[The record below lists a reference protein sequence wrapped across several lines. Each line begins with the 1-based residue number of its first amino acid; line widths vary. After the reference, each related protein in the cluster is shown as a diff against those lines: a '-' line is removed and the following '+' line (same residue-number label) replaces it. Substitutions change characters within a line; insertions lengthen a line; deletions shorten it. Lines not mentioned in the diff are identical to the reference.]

1 MGLSFLILCALELI
15 DLLLV
20 CACCCAEH
28 LSSLFMKAVTLGAL
42 KNNRDL
48 STSKTSKQSDICNSE
63 CAREPFG
70 NEDIHSRNQPLN
82 FTRK

>member
-28 LSSLFMKAVTLGAL
+28 LSSLSMKAVTLGAL

>member
-28 LSSLFMKAVTLGAL
+28 LSSLSMKAVTLGTL
-42 KNNRDL
+42 KNNPDN
-48 STSKTSKQSDICNSE
+48 STSQTGKPSDICYSE
-63 CAREPFG
+63 FAREPFG
-70 NEDIHSRNQPLN
+70 NEDIHSINQPLN